1 MRRIALAI
9 LALMLALPLIAAQ
22 EKNASKQPTPAEQ
35 YQALLQEYNRAAS
48 SGKPLTDAERLQ
60 FIGQAYKRRFE
71 FAHKFVELAEKYPND
86 PIAVD
91 ALIQAVWQV
100 NTTPWPTDLVGEDTT
115 RPKAFELILRDHIQ
129 SDKLGPLCHRV
140 SFGFCKEYE
149 TFLRAVLEKNPYQN
163 VQGMACL
170 ALGQLLNN
178 RLQRVDL
185 CRQQPETAK
194 EFAGLYGQEYLAEL
208 LRQDRVKV
216 IQESETLLERAGEK
230 YSTVKLPYGGTV
242 GDKAKAGLFEIR
254 HLFIGKQAPDIE
266 GEDED
271 SKPFKLT
278 DYRGKVVL
286 LDFWSYV

>member
-1 MRRIALAI
+1 MQRIALGI
-9 LALMLALPLIAAQ
+9 LVLLLVPLIIMAQ
-22 EKNASKQPTPAEQ
+22 DKKQSDPPTPAEQ
-35 YQALLQEYNRAAS
+35 FKALSQDYNRAAS
-48 SGKPLTDAERLQ
+48 SATPLTDAERLK
-60 FIGQAYKRRFE
+60 FIGQAYRRRYA

-86 PIAVD
+86 PVAID

-100 NTTPWPTDLVGEDTT
+100 NTTWPIELVGEDTA
-115 RPKAFELILRDHIQ
+115 RPKAFAVIIRDHIK

-140 SFGFCKEYE
+140 SFGFFKEYE
-149 TFLRAVLEKNPYQN
+149 TFLRAVLEKNPHQN

-185 CRQQPETAK
+185 CREEPQTAK
-194 EFAGLYGQEYLAEL
+194 EFAGLYGQEYLADL
-208 LRQDRVKV
+208 LRQDRDKV
-216 IQESETLLERAGEK
+216 MQESTGLLERAGEK
-230 YSTVKLPYGGTV
+230 YADIKLPYGGTV

-254 HLFIGKQAPDIE
+254 HLSIGKEAPDIE
-266 GEDED
+266 GEDEN
-271 SKPFKLT
+271 SKPFKLS